1 MPLYSVEKD
10 GFRKVIHAFD
20 PQYQTPERKYF
31 SQTAVPTLYT
41 SVREK
46 IVNEL
51 TLIKYFSSTTD
62 MWSSE
67 TGEPYL
73 AYTVHFID
81 RDWSLITRCL
91 QALYLPQ
98 DHTADNI
105 AEAITTTLSNWN
117 LPVSNQ
123 VRTISHHSILFINN
137 CLLFF
142 ILSNYFFA
150 GLIPFY

>member
-1 MPLYSVEKD
+1 MAALTDSVTYCLTKDMMPLYSVEKD

-62 MWSSE
+62 MW
-67 TGEPYL
+67 
-73 AYTVHFID
+73 F
-81 RDWSLITRCL
+81 
-91 QALYLPQ
+91 
-98 DHTADNI
+98 
-105 AEAITTTLSNWN
+105 
-117 LPVSNQ
+117 
-123 VRTISHHSILFINN
+123 
-137 CLLFF
+137 
-142 ILSNYFFA
+142 
-150 GLIPFY
+150 